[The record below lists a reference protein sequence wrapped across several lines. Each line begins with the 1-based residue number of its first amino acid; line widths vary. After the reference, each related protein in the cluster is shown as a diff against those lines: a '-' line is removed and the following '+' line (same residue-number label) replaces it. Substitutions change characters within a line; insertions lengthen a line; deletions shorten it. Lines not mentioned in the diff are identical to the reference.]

1 MAESEE
7 LAPLFA
13 LFSDLVAWFKTENAS
28 WAVIGGVAASLLG
41 PPRLTSS
48 VDALVNLSMRI
59 WSRFLGAGER
69 HGFIPRRADVL
80 PFAQQ
85 TQVLQMRHQ
94 KSGLDVNIVFGS
106 LPFENEVVAGT
117 TWVDLGGI
125 EIPLPRP
132 EDLIVMLAVAHR
144 PRDLDDIE
152 AILAAQPSLNL
163 TAMLN
168 WVQKF
173 ATALEM
179 PEILTDLEALILKRR

>member
-1 MAESEE
+1 MSGRRW
-7 LAPLFA
+7 P
-13 LFSDLVAWFKTENAS
+13 
-28 WAVIGGVAASLLG
+28 
-41 PPRLTSS
+41 
-48 VDALVNLSMRI
+48 
-59 WSRFLGAGER
+59 RFLGAGER
-69 HGFIPRRADVL
+69 LGFASRRADVHS
-80 PFAQQ
+80 FAQQ

-94 KSGLDVNIVFGS
+94 KSGLDVNIVFNS
-106 LPFENEVVAGT
+106 LPFENEVVAGK

-125 EIPLPRP
+125 KIPLPRP

-144 PRDLDDIE
+144 PRDLDDIG
-152 AILAAQPSLNL
+152 AILDTQPSLNL